1 MIRTPEIAVIGGT
14 GLAKLEGIEILE
26 SKWPTTRF
34 GETSSPL
41 IFGRFKSREIVFLP
55 RHGEDHHIP
64 PHKINYRANLYALK
78 QAGVRSVV
86 AVNAV
91 GGITGN
97 MAPRKICIP
106 DQIIDYTSGREHTF
120 FDGSQDRVSHIDFTM
135 PYHPNVRNKIIE
147 AAGILGMPINDG
159 GVYGATQG
167 PRLETSAEINK
178 LERDGCDIVGMTGM
192 PEASLARELGLEYAS
207 VTLVV
212 NWAAGRSDE
221 VLTLNVLKVHL
232 DAGLVKVKEL
242 LHQVIQIL

>member
-91 GGITGN
+91 GGITEA

-135 PYHPNVRNKIIE
+135 PYHPNVRNKLLE
-147 AAGILGMPINDG
+147 AARTLGVPFNNKA
-159 GVYGATQG
+159 VYGATQG
-167 PRLETSAEINK
+167 PRLETSAEIDK

-207 VTLVV
+207 VALVV
-212 NWAAGRSDE
+212 NWGAGRSDE

-242 LHQVIQIL
+242 LHQVIPIL